1 MAGAQ
6 HTAEALLGVVAD
18 EVAEFR
24 RLLPLLDA
32 ETSALVAADAAAVAG
47 AVRRQ
52 ADVVARL
59 SALDAERRLLAAR
72 TAAALGVPV
81 ADVTLSRVAALAP
94 GAAGSIARTEVR
106 ALLERAGVVARKNRF
121 LLDRTL
127 SYFDGLL
134 GAVHA
139 ATGADPGTYAGTGR
153 AARPAAPRARLDREA

>member
-32 ETSALVAADAAAVAG
+32 ET
-47 AVRRQ
+47 
-52 ADVVARL
+52 